1 VGSRNLLGVLINEY
15 VQADLLE
22 GVLLILIKLVSRRG
36 IGRINSPELEM
47 PHYRNT
53 IKTPIRL
60 SLKRL
65 HKAVQVNS
73 KVIPTAL
80 FPVGIGALDKERFNL
95 ELVVGRGD
103 HDASFGLC
111 VIRQGTLLR
120 SEMTS
125 SMLHCNPCG
134 KWIWK
139 TRYCWIK
146 YRSFFSY
153 FGNTILPLGVVN

>member
-1 VGSRNLLGVLINEY
+1 
-15 VQADLLE
+15 
-22 GVLLILIKLVSRRG
+22 
-36 IGRINSPELEM
+36 M

-53 IKTPIRL
+53 IKTAIRL
-60 SLKRL
+60 SLKGF
-65 HKAVQVNS
+65 HKAVQVDG

-95 ELVVGRGD
+95 QLVVGGGD
-103 HDASFGLC
+103 HDAAFGLC

-153 FGNTILPLGVVN
+153 FGNTILPLGVVNYRTYANLMNTNTFEVFVENLIVQVGDVD